1 MFVHIGSPIFFQKT
15 VTTQGN
21 NSIYSIK
28 SVWGKI
34 VLISDFKNFIFL
46 WQINYKASLL
56 HLQPRQMRL
65 EIIDLKEENLDP
77 FNDEFNGTDLDDLA
91 SWIGEDDQVLI
102 Y

>member
-1 MFVHIGSPIFFQKT
+1 
-15 VTTQGN
+15 
-21 NSIYSIK
+21 
-28 SVWGKI
+28 
-34 VLISDFKNFIFL
+34 
-46 WQINYKASLL
+46 
-56 HLQPRQMRL
+56 MRL

>member
-1 MFVHIGSPIFFQKT
+1 MST
-15 VTTQGN
+15 RGN
-21 NSIYSIK
+21 NIIYNMYK
-28 SVWGKI
+28 K
-34 VLISDFKNFIFL
+34 FIFL

-102 Y
+102 LMILLTNR

>member
-1 MFVHIGSPIFFQKT
+1 MFVHIGTPIFFQKT
-15 VTTQGN
+15 VTTRGN
-21 NSIYSIK
+21 NIIYTY
-28 SVWGKI
+28 
-34 VLISDFKNFIFL
+34 KNFIFL